1 MTRDTCYFSGGQ
13 DVFFVDNRTSAG
25 GISFYSN
32 LGPVEMLI
40 SNVTFRNNSAR
51 PDIDISLPRA
61 SEAYGHGGA
70 ITVRLLRSNNGKIC
84 IENSTF
90 EENFAEAF
98 GGAVAIAAGVASG
111 NRILIRNSVF
121 KNNSCTIPRC
131 AAGAVGIDIF
141 SNTSANEILITET
154 SFVGNKAQ
162 TGGAISLSTSVGQE
176 GMTDAL
182 FLRNCTFEE
191 NVAFYE
197 GTALGLFSLSH
208 ADQIGAPIEV
218 MNW

>member
-1 MTRDTCYFSGGQ
+1 MK
-13 DVFFVDNRTSAG
+13 VF
-25 GISFYSN
+25 
-32 LGPVEMLI
+32 I

-70 ITVRLLRSNNGKIC
+70 INIRLLRSINGKVC

-90 EENFAEAF
+90 EKNFAEAF
-98 GGAVAIAAGVASG
+98 GGAVAIATGEASG
-111 NRILIRNSVF
+111 NKILIRNSTF
-121 KNNSCTIPRC
+121 RNNFCQISRC
-131 AAGAVGIDIF
+131 AAGALGIDIF
-141 SNTSANEILITET
+141 SNTSSNEILVTET
-154 SFVGNKAQ
+154 SFVGNEAK
-162 TGGAISLSTSVGQE
+162 TGGAITLSTSVGQE

-182 FLRNCTFEE
+182 FLRNCSFEE

-197 GTALGLFSLSH
+197 GTALGLFSHSH

-218 MNW
+218 QDWYVSIN